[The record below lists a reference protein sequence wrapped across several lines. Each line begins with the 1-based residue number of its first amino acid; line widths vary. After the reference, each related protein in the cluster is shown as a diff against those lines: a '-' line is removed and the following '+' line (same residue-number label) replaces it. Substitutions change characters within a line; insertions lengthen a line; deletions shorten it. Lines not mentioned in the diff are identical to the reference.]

1 MNPTLTILTALLLSP
16 LAELHA
22 ADTAIQLTPAHHA
35 AVDHQ
40 RRIFFQYDPG
50 ADIQLKGGF
59 GSDMESL
66 MDYVYDFADMPGSQI
81 DAICIDVSNES
92 VAHYRSKL
100 LRPIQHPG
108 LMKWREDRLD
118 YFDALIK
125 HGHKR
130 GKEVWWGLRMNEVER
145 GDLAAYETVG
155 GAPKIAQDV
164 RNPVKAAHP
173 EWLLRSWWWQGFWNY
188 AVK

>member
-1 MNPTLTILTALLLSP
+1 MRQLNSRLPTEQWSIIS
-16 LAELHA
+16 
-22 ADTAIQLTPAHHA
+22 D
-35 AVDHQ
+35 
-40 RRIFFQYDPG
+40 RIFFQYDPG

-66 MDYVYDFADMPGSQI
+66 MDYVYDFADMPGSQL
-81 DAICIDVSNES
+81 DAICIDVSNEG

-108 LMKWREDRLD
+108 LMKWREEGLD

-130 GKEVWWGLRMNEVER
+130 GKEIWWGLRMNEVER

-164 RNPVKAAHP
+164 RNPMKAAHP
-173 EWLLRSWWWQGFWNY
+173 D
-188 AVK
+188 